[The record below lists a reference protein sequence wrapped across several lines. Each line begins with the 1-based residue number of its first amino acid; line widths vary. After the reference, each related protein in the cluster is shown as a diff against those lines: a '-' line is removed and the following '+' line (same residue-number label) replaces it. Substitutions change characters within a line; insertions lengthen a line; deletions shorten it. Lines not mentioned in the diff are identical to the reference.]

1 MKQAKTNAMRLL
13 EQQSVP
19 YTPHEYDTKDGAI
32 DGVSVAQKTGQNPQC
47 VFKTLVTHAENRY
60 FVFCIPV
67 AEELDLKAAARA
79 AGEKSIA
86 MLPLAEITKVTGY
99 MRGGCSPLGMK
110 KQYPVFIDASAQT
123 LAKVVVSGGKIGL
136 QIELE
141 PNQLAAVAGASFAL
155 LTK

>member
-13 EQQSVP
+13 EQQGIP
-19 YTPHEYDTKDGAI
+19 YIPHEYTAKDGAI
-32 DGVSVAQKTGQNPQC
+32 DGISVAQKTGQDPRC

-79 AGEKSIA
+79 AGEKNIA

-99 MRGGCSPLGMK
+99 VRGGCSPLGMK
-110 KQYPVFIDASAQT
+110 KQYPTFIDASANT
-123 LAKVVVSGGKIGL
+123 LAKIVVSGGKIGL

-141 PNQLAAVAGASFAL
+141 PSLLGAATGAVFAA